1 MKYYYCDETKKLIPL
16 DTIINSSFLPI
27 SVIKISEKIS
37 EYIDI
42 VESTSQ
48 FVNSTPIL
56 YTDENRE
63 IIIVCF
69 FKLDKYRRGSVYVGI
84 QISFNHKAGYN
95 VKPYSD
101 PYEKCNI
108 SIEKGK
114 HYILKTTPI
123 DKTDCLNKT
132 NLFRKKKINE
142 NISEIWANTNKIL
155 NSPKISINNKC

>member
-63 IIIVCF
+63 KIIVCF

-108 SIEKGK
+108 SIKVYCTDTIHHSAASFG
-114 HYILKTTPI
+114 TTPSKQHCAMAI
-123 DKTDCLNKT
+123 DSLKLNK
-132 NLFRKKKINE
+132 NLLHEYIYKTFYYFCE
-142 NISEIWANTNKIL
+142 FE
-155 NSPKISINNKC
+155 